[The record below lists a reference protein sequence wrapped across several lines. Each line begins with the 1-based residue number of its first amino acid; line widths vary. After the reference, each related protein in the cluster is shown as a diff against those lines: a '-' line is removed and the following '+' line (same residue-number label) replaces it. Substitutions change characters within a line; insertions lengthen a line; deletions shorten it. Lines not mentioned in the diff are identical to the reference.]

1 MLRCELS
8 WILLCA
14 LLAAPAHA
22 AEAVADA
29 APAPAKALLE
39 RAFANR
45 YEVDL
50 TSVIELIVRSRTG
63 QEIHKTLHAI
73 SKRIDDRM
81 HSIGRLVAP
90 ESVRGMTVLMV
101 EAEDRSHDAFVYL
114 PSLAL
119 VRRVSTA
126 QRGDSFF
133 GTDVTY
139 EDLERQRA
147 QDFDLDGA
155 SSGELA
161 GEAVHWI
168 SARPRRAWRY
178 ERVRFALATS
188 DLSILVTEYYK
199 RGAEQPCRVIRAER
213 ASMIAQHG
221 HVLPT
226 HLFVES
232 RDRGSST
239 EVRIENLRIDPPI
252 DARLFSLKTLESQR
266 PLPVLRP

>member
-1 MLRCELS
+1 M
-8 WILLCA
+8 
-14 LLAAPAHA
+14 
-22 AEAVADA
+22 
-29 APAPAKALLE
+29 
-39 RAFANR
+39 
-45 YEVDL
+45 
-50 TSVIELIVRSRTG
+50 
-63 QEIHKTLHAI
+63 HKTLLAM

-119 VRRVSTA
+119 VRRISTA

-147 QDFDLDGA
+147 QDFDLEGVEG
-155 SSGELA
+155 GELA
-161 GEAVHWI
+161 GEPVHWI
-168 SARPRRAWRY
+168 SARPRRAWHY
-178 ERVRFALATS
+178 ERVRFALAVS

-199 RGAEQPCRVIRAER
+199 RGAQQPGRVIRAER
-213 ASMIAQHG
+213 ASMVAHDG

-232 RDRGSST
+232 RERGTST
-239 EVRIENLRIDPPI
+239 EVRIENLRINPPI
-252 DARLFSLKTLESQR
+252 DARLFSLKTLESR
-266 PLPVLRP
+266 RALPVTDR

>member
-1 MLRCELS
+1 MLRRELS
-8 WILLCA
+8 WILLW

-22 AEAVADA
+22 AEPVADA
-29 APAPAKALLE
+29 ARALLE

-50 TSVIELIVRSRTG
+50 TSVIELVVRSRTG
-63 QEIHKTLHAI
+63 QETHKTLHAM

-90 ESVRGMTVLMV
+90 ASVRGMTVLMV

-114 PSLAL
+114 PSLSL
-119 VRRVSTA
+119 VRRISTA

-147 QDFDLDGA
+147 QDFELEGA
-155 SSGELA
+155 EVGTLG

-178 ERVRFALATS
+178 DRVRFALAAS
-188 DLSILVTEYYK
+188 DLSILVAEYYK
-199 RGAEQPCRVIRAER
+199 RGAETPCRVIRAER
-213 ASMIAQHG
+213 ASMVAQHG

-232 RDRGSST
+232 RDRGTST
-239 EVRIENLRIDPPI
+239 EVRIQNLRIDPPI
-252 DARLFSLKTLESQR
+252 DARFFSVKTLQSQR
-266 PLPVLRP
+266 ALPVKER